1 MPYSFAMR
9 HKEED
14 HLRSAD
20 FHILAE
26 DVADDGPQELKPQSE
41 LDSYQD
47 LELACKEVASHTTTA
62 VQHEGDTIDSQL
74 SAHYAHSASSNLI
87 GIGSGTQ
94 AAPTSLS
101 QSLFR
106 FSLSSDGDPEC
117 ASSPDHSPTLN
128 KDWIKEFERQA
139 AAVDGISFQRAPAS
153 ERRNPSEV
161 PGYLKHV
168 SERDYPTLKRAFVRC
183 ST

>member
-1 MPYSFAMR
+1 MR

-14 HLRSAD
+14 HLRSD
-20 FHILAE
+20 ESHILTE
-26 DVADDGPQELKPQSE
+26 DVADDGHQELKPQSE
-41 LDSYQD
+41 LYAYQD
-47 LELACKEVASHTTTA
+47 LKLACKEVASHTTTA
-62 VQHEGDTIDSQL
+62 VQHEEDTLDSPL
-74 SAHYAHSASSNLI
+74 SAHYAHSATSNLI

-94 AAPTSLS
+94 ATPTSLG

-139 AAVDGISFQRAPAS
+139 AAVDGIGFQRAPAS
-153 ERRNPSEV
+153 ERRNPSGV
-161 PGYLKHV
+161 PPYLKHV
-168 SERDYPTLKRAFVRC
+168 SERDYPTLEKAFVKC